1 MANDEEKNVA
11 LNFLAGLGL
20 GALLGA
26 AAALL
31 LAPKSGTETRHDIA
45 CAAEELRDK
54 AGRMVKDLSESSEE
68 LVRKSKDLLESTKEK
83 VQSAVE
89 AGKQAMARK
98 GQEPGEDIEEAEA

>member
-1 MANDEEKNVA
+1 MSSDQDKNVA

-31 LAPKSGTETRHDIA
+31 LAPKAGEDTRQDIA
-45 CAAEELRDK
+45 CAAEEIKDK
-54 AGRMVKDLSESSEE
+54 ACKMVKDLSESSEE
-68 LVRKSKDLLESTKEK
+68 LVKKSKDLLDSTKEK

-89 AGKQAMARK
+89 AGKKAMVQGA
-98 GQEPGEDIEEAEA
+98 GEAAEEAE